1 MSWVYISIHFSHF
14 AFWFLLFC
22 NCCFLFFIV
31 LYEFMAH
38 LLNKFDGLLK
48 LVFDDIGFWVLDSL
62 FVCLIS
68 CNSCYGD
75 YYMNFMCFLFAFL
88 FENFSDVFWAS
99 DILFYFIFSQ
109 FI

>member
-1 MSWVYISIHFSHF
+1 
-14 AFWFLLFC
+14 
-22 NCCFLFFIV
+22 
-31 LYEFMAH
+31 MAH
-38 LLNKFDGLLK
+38 LLNKFDGFLK
-48 LVFDDIGFWVLDSL
+48 LVFDDIGFWVSDSL

-88 FENFSDVFWAS
+88 FENFCDVFWAS

-109 FI
+109 FL